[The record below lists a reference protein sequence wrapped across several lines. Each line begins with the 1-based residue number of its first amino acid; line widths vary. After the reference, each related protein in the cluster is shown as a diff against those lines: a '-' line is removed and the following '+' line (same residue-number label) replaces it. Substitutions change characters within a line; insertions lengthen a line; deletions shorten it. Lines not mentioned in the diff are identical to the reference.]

1 MQLHQLFKVTFKSKI
16 IINNREMLNMRRCI
30 FITILLVIFI
40 VNTYPLLKT
49 IHRSYSK
56 LMLSMNSE
64 KITIQPI
71 TSFTGRVRIYLYA
84 YMIWY
89 RFIHLLIECMMFYLS
104 IHSYTVYNYFYL
116 PISSSIIYN
125 YIITFW

>member
-1 MQLHQLFKVTFKSKI
+1 MVQYCTVLYCTVLYSTKVELRELLSFLTRSKLQPLDKLLQLHQLFKVTFKSKI

-84 YMIWY
+84 YMI
-89 RFIHLLIECMMFYLS
+89 
-104 IHSYTVYNYFYL
+104 
-116 PISSSIIYN
+116 
-125 YIITFW
+125 